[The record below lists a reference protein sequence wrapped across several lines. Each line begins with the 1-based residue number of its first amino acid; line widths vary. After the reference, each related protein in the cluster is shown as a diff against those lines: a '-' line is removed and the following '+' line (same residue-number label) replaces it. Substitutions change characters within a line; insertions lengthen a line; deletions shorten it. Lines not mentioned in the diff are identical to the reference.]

1 MAESETDITDFAWID
16 DSLETITLAVDRVA
30 ITMSIDEFFQLRKDM
45 ETVVKI
51 LETSK
56 ELKLCSYE
64 DGERVTRYLLMRR
77 EEEEGD
83 N

>member
-51 LETSK
+51 LETSQ
-56 ELKLCSYE
+56 EIKLCSYE
-64 DGERVTRYLLMRR
+64 DGDRVTRYLLMRR
-77 EEEEGD
+77 TEPDDD

>member
-1 MAESETDITDFAWID
+1 MSESDSDITDFAWID

-64 DGERVTRYLLMRR
+64 DSERVTRYLLMRR